1 MEVDDKS
8 LPIEAK
14 ILGEYAYSYHAYAK
28 ALHYKEIE
36 SFQGR
41 SPAIYESLIGINTQL
56 QQHDAALGTLVVA
69 RELYDSKHE
78 EWYEKLG
85 KWEDALQAYNCK
97 TGEEAEAREVVI
109 GKMRCGSNLSC
120 YIALPNAM
128 HQMLACTWRVGAAC
142 FDG

>member
-28 ALHYKEIE
+28 ALHYKELE

-41 SPAIYESLIGINTQL
+41 SPSIYESLIGINTQL

-85 KWEDALQAYNCK
+85 KWEDALQAYNRK
-97 TGEEAEAREVVI
+97 VGDEAEQPEVII
-109 GKMRCGSNLSC
+109 GKMRYSARYPYLEIDSTNFG
-120 YIALPNAM
+120 
-128 HQMLACTWRVGAAC
+128 
-142 FDG
+142 

>member
-85 KWEDALQAYNCK
+85 KWEDALQAYNLK
-97 TGEEAEAREVVI
+97 TGEEAEARGVVI
-109 GKMRCGSNLSC
+109 GKMRCGVRR
-120 YIALPNAM
+120 IFVF
-128 HQMLACTWRVGAAC
+128 RVG
-142 FDG
+142 